1 MEVAKYEISLSNIN
15 ETDIIVQGQ
24 LGFYSHCVY
33 FVIKSYSYWK
43 KLTESKKS
51 KKRIHFLKMT
61 L

>member
-43 KLTESKKS
+43 KLTESKK
-51 KKRIHFLKMT
+51 
-61 L
+61 